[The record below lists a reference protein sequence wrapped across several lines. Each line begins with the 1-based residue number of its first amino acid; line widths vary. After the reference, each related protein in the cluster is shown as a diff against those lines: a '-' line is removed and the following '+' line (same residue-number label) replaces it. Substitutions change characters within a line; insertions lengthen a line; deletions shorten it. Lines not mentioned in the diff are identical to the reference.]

1 MSLSESQPKNE
12 KSKKHGLLLRVAH
25 NILDWVD
32 PERHAEGVVYG
43 IITVGAVI
51 AIESAS
57 DLAPSHDIAGT
68 ILVLVVYWMVHSYS
82 TVMGNLFRTK
92 EAWHWGLVK
101 ETMRDE
107 FSIMRGAALPII
119 MMTIFALC
127 GAGSTEVMWA
137 GLVTVIVLIMAFQAV
152 AGARAGLRGLALS
165 AQLAVGLFFGLFL
178 IVIKYVVG

>member
-1 MSLSESQPKNE
+1 MSVPESQPKNE
-12 KSKKHGLLLRVAH
+12 KLTRHGLLLQVAH
-25 NILDWVD
+25 KIIDWVD
-32 PERHAEGVVYG
+32 PEQHAEGVVYG

-68 ILVLVVYWMVHSYS
+68 ILVLLVYWMVHSYS

-101 ETMRDE
+101 DTMRDE

-152 AGARAGLRGLALS
+152 AGARAGLRGLALW